1 MPSRTAHEYR
11 HKDMRVLVC
20 DDEPAIRLLYRAA
33 IEREG
38 FDVDEAADGI
48 ECLEVAE
55 ATHPDLIIL
64 DLYMPRRDGLAV
76 LPMLRRSCPTAPVL
90 VVSAHAA
97 VEIFEQSR
105 SRGATACFDKVSFLP
120 RIPALLQRYCVA
132 A

>member
-1 MPSRTAHEYR
+1 
-11 HKDMRVLVC
+11 MRVLIC
-20 DDEPAIRLLYRAA
+20 DDEPAIRLLYRTA

-38 FDVDEAADGI
+38 VEVDEAADGI
-48 ECLEVAE
+48 ECLEQAAVRP
-55 ATHPDLIIL
+55 PDLVIL

-76 LPMLRRSCPTAPVL
+76 LPELKQLCPGCRVL

-97 VEIFEQSR
+97 VEVFEQSR

-120 RIPALLQRYCVA
+120 RIPALLERYATPA